1 MVIYYII
8 GMKHSD
14 KRKISH
20 SAKEALRYQ
29 AVRMI
34 VKQGVSVMV
43 TSKMLNVSRTA
54 LYKWLDIYHEQGFQG
69 LKAQKLGRPP
79 SSRISQEEAKMIR
92 KKITDKCPEQL
103 KLPFMLW
110 TLEAVKQLILR
121 LCGVTVSVTTV
132 GRYLKKWG
140 FSPQKPIVKAYEQD
154 PKEIKKWLE
163 DEYPAIMRSAKCVG
177 AIIHWGDQT
186 GLRSDHQAGRTYG
199 RKGRTP
205 VIRKSGKRFRSN
217 MMSSLTNRGHLEFMI
232 YRKKFNSQVFIRFMK
247 RLIKGKKQKIY
258 FIVDR
263 HPTHKTK
270 VVKEWI
276 KENSKTIKLFY
287 LPAYSPEL
295 NPDEMVNNDLK
306 TNVIGKKR
314 PANVEEMERWTKNF
328 MNRRRKN
335 PEQVKK
341 YFHKDTVRYASA
353 DYNFVNH

>member
-1 MVIYYII
+1 MCYIV
-8 GMKHSD
+8 GMKHTD

-20 SAKEALRYQ
+20 SAKEALRFQ
-29 AVRMI
+29 AVRMM
-34 VKQGVSVMV
+34 VKQGISVMD
-43 TSKMLNVSRTA
+43 TSKMLNVTRTA
-54 LYKWLDIYHEQGFQG
+54 LYKWLDIYHEHGFQG

-79 SSRISQEEAKMIR
+79 STRLSREQAKLIR

-110 TLEAVKQLILR
+110 TREAVQQLIWK
-121 LCGVTVSVTTV
+121 LCGIKVSVITV
-132 GRYLKKWG
+132 GRYLKRWG
-140 FSPQKPIVKAYEQD
+140 FTPQKPIVKAYEQD
-154 PKEIKKWLE
+154 PKAVKKWLE
-163 DEYPAIMRSAKCVG
+163 EEYPAIVRSAKRAG

-199 RKGRTP
+199 RQGRTP
-205 VIRKSGKRFRSN
+205 VIKKSGKRFRSN

-232 YRKKFNSQVFIRFMK
+232 YRKKFNSQLFIRFMR

-270 VVKEWI
+270 AVKEWI
-276 KENSKTIKLFY
+276 EENSAAIKLFY

-306 TNVIGKKR
+306 SHVIGKKR
-314 PANVEEMERWTKNF
+314 PANVEEMELLTKNF
-328 MNRRRKN
+328 MSRRRRD